1 MTLHVQDWIAHK
13 LLHRP
18 YQLHCRFDVGQGQ
31 TVVFLHG
38 IGGSGE
44 NWRHVESLL
53 RGYPV
58 RAIALDLL
66 GFGRSVK
73 PTDDWVMY
81 SAADHAR
88 AVIATLEKL
97 GVKGPISIV
106 GHSMGCFVAVE
117 VATLKKGYVKELL
130 LYEPPFYVGLPN
142 KNSYKLR
149 LATYFKIYES
159 FTETPPKALKY
170 FSKAQRLFRT
180 GDGFDVNEDNWI
192 PFQRSVRNTIM
203 KQTALDDLKRLK
215 VPTQILYGRYD
226 HLVFNDKD
234 NVLFQNS
241 DAPVEVAELSALHGV
256 SKRASKEIVR
266 RLLPKLGID
275 IDAVNDARYVRDTTL
290 H

>member
-31 TVVFLHG
+31 TAVFLHG

-117 VATLKKGYVKELL
+117 VATLKKATSKNYSCMNHHFMSGCQTRTRTSYVLQ
-130 LYEPPFYVGLPN
+130 PISRFM
-142 KNSYKLR
+142 
-149 LATYFKIYES
+149 
-159 FTETPPKALKY
+159 KALPRHHQK
-170 FSKAQRLFRT
+170 
-180 GDGFDVNEDNWI
+180 
-192 PFQRSVRNTIM
+192 
-203 KQTALDDLKRLK
+203 
-215 VPTQILYGRYD
+215 
-226 HLVFNDKD
+226 H
-234 NVLFQNS
+234 
-241 DAPVEVAELSALHGV
+241 
-256 SKRASKEIVR
+256 
-266 RLLPKLGID
+266 
-275 IDAVNDARYVRDTTL
+275 
-290 H
+290 